1 MQLYSIVTPE
11 EGGGMSDCEI
21 GTVTDDTRK
30 LRAGDIFIAIT
41 GRNFDG
47 HSACAE
53 MLRKGA
59 AAVVV
64 ERDLGLERQI
74 IVPNSRAYYGILASR
89 YYGNPSRKLKI
100 IAVTGTN
107 GKTTSASMIQQLMNR
122 MGRRCGYIGTA
133 RYDVCGKIYE
143 ARLTTPYQMDLH
155 RYFYEMY
162 QNGAEYC
169 AIEASSQ
176 ALSQFR
182 FSDVKFSCGIFTNL
196 TQDHLDWHGTMENYY
211 EAKKS
216 LFYSCENAVINID
229 DKWGKRL
236 YDELKADN
244 RRVFA
249 LSAEKPADYYAAKV
263 KLSSGSVDYWLSS
276 AREEQAFHVGFPMP
290 GRFNVENSL
299 CAAAA
304 CNCMN
309 IPIRDICQSFSALT
323 GVCGRAEVLYDGA
336 YTVICDYAHTEDA
349 LEKIFSIIKPYT
361 KGRLIAVFGA
371 AGERDA
377 GKRAAMGACAAR
389 WCDIAV
395 ITSDNPRFEDPDEII
410 QMVKSG
416 FGDTPCEVHT
426 YVDRLE
432 AIEYAVSLAE
442 AGDVLLLCGKGHEN
456 YQVIGDEYMPFS
468 EHEIIKRLCADNDK

>member
-1 MQLYSIVTPE
+1 MRLYDITTPE
-11 EGGGMSDCEI
+11 ERGGISDREI
-21 GTVTDDTRK
+21 GTITDDTRK
-30 LRAGDIFIAIT
+30 LGAGDIFIAIT

-64 ERDLGLERQI
+64 ERDLGLEQQI
-74 IVPNSRAYYGILASR
+74 IVPNSRVYYSVLASR
-89 YYGNPSRKLKI
+89 YYGNPTRRLKL

-107 GKTTSASMIQQLMNR
+107 GKTTTASMIQQLMNR

-133 RYDVCGKIYE
+133 RYDVCGKSYE
-143 ARLTTPYQMDLH
+143 AHLTTPYQMDLY
-155 RYFYEMY
+155 RYFYEMAE
-162 QNGAEYC
+162 NGAEYC
-169 AIEASSQ
+169 AMEASSQ

-182 FSDVKFSCGIFTNL
+182 FTGEKFVCGIFTNL

-211 EAKKS
+211 QAKKS
-216 LFYSCENAVINID
+216 LFSCCDNAVVNVD
-229 DKWGKRL
+229 DKWGERL
-236 YDELKADN
+236 YGELKAEK
-244 RRVFA
+244 RKVFA
-249 LSAEKPADYYAAKV
+249 LSTEKLSDYSAAKI
-263 KLSSGSVDYWLSS
+263 KMTAGGVDYWLSS
-276 AREEQAFHVGFPMP
+276 AREEQAFHVSLPMP

-304 CNCMN
+304 CNCAG
-309 IPIRDICQSFSALT
+309 IPIREVCNAFSALT
-323 GVCGRAEVLYDGA
+323 GVCGRAEVLYNGD

-349 LEKIFSIIKPYT
+349 LEKIFSIVKPFT

-377 GKRAAMGACAAR
+377 GKRAAMGACAAK

-395 ITSDNPRFEDPDEII
+395 ITSDNPRFENPEKII
-410 QMVKSG
+410 QMVKDG
-416 FGDTPCEVHT
+416 FGGTSCEVHE

-432 AIEYAVSLAE
+432 AIEYAVGIAR

-456 YQVIGDEYMPFS
+456 YQVIGDEYRPFS
-468 EHEIIKRLCADNDK
+468 EHEIIKRLCADK